1 MRAILRAKDRET
13 AEKLRELFISGGIA
27 AEVSEADDGFDVLV
41 EDSRAE
47 DAVRIAESLRHGGT
61 GAAGKNAWADGS
73 ADAPDDERLVERIR
87 AAASELMRD
96 IISSFRPVTYT
107 VLAFIIISFILE
119 LNVPGYLQS
128 MGYPALRRGETLEVW
143 RLVSPAFCHLGTLH
157 LISNAMCWCILAP
170 FIEKNRPVWVILL
183 LILGGS
189 AFSNTA
195 QYYIDSA
202 AGYGLSGVIFA
213 LSGYLFLLRFHSPE
227 MKRAIPYVVAD
238 GIFFL
243 GLIWIALGYTGV
255 LDFIA
260 GPVGNTAHLS
270 GLIFGLLCGIPEIL
284 TRKRGEQAAEETEE

>member
-170 FIEKNRPVWVILL
+170 FIEKSRPLWVIIL
-183 LILGGS
+183 LILGGA
-189 AFSNTA
+189 AFSNSA
-195 QYYIDSA
+195 QYYFDSA
-202 AGYGLSGVIFA
+202 SGYGLSGVIFA

-270 GLIFGLLCGIPEIL
+270 GLIFGLICGIPEIL